1 MLRTLGICGRLVGSL
16 LWTGAV
22 FAQNPE
28 PPNYTIE
35 VYTSEAA
42 PGELFFNTAGPPIKP
57 VNILANDGTLLFS
70 EHWPLKGFDWK
81 VNRDGNITYYDREL
95 LAWVTRTPDLQIL
108 DTTYCVGGYYADL
121 HDFVR
126 LPDGHKV
133 LLAYEQV
140 PYAMDTVVEGG
151 DPDAWVVEALVV
163 QELDAQG
170 DLVFQ
175 WRAIEHLS
183 PGDVPHQDLTADE
196 ISLNHGNA
204 IDIDEDGH
212 FVVSS
217 RVLDEITKIDRN
229 TGEVLWRWGGTQ
241 SDFTG
246 VGGHPFTH
254 QHSVR
259 CLGNNRYLLFD
270 NGNYSSEYTGL
281 PAYSRAV
288 EYALDL
294 EEMVATEVWSY
305 THPEMLYGLAMG
317 NVQRLPNGNTLIN
330 WGTLSQHPEHGAVVT
345 EVTPS
350 GAVAFE
356 MTFVPS
362 ENLYRC
368 EKHVWLP
375 TNGIVGCTDP
385 FACNFDPL
393 ASVNAGPADPDS
405 LACVLPE
412 AGYNCEGACVQDGD
426 EDAICDPVDNCPEV
440 YNPDQTDTN
449 NNNIGDA
456 CEQTSGLESPA
467 GTVALAPVSYYLTTD
482 GRRLDPDVSH
492 RRGLLIAVHEDGTHR
507 CVWFP

>member
-1 MLRTLGICGRLVGSL
+1 
-16 LWTGAV
+16 
-22 FAQNPE
+22 
-28 PPNYTIE
+28 
-35 VYTSEAA
+35 
-42 PGELFFNTAGPPIKP
+42 
-57 VNILANDGTLLFS
+57 
-70 EHWPLKGFDWK
+70 
-81 VNRDGNITYYDREL
+81 
-95 LAWVTRTPDLQIL
+95 
-108 DTTYCVGGYYADL
+108 
-121 HDFVR
+121 
-126 LPDGHKV
+126 
-133 LLAYEQV
+133 
-140 PYAMDTVVEGG
+140 
-151 DPDAWVVEALVV
+151 
-163 QELDAQG
+163 
-170 DLVFQ
+170 
-175 WRAIEHLS
+175 
-183 PGDVPHQDLTADE
+183 
-196 ISLNHGNA
+196 
-204 IDIDEDGH
+204 
-212 FVVSS
+212 
-217 RVLDEITKIDRN
+217 LDEITKIDRN

-259 CLGNNRYLLFD
+259 CLGDNRYLLFD

-385 FACNFDPL
+385 MACNFDPL

-440 YNPDQTDTN
+440 YNPDQTDAN

-467 GTVALAPVSYYLTTD
+467 GTVVLAPVSYYLTTD
-482 GRRLDPDVSH
+482 GRRLDADVSQLH
-492 RRGLLIAVHEDGTHR
+492 GLLIAVHEDGTHR